1 MIVKIQ
7 PANPGIKSAVLYNER
22 KMTGEEGIRESED
35 PELEAIE
42 DGHVLATRNVP
53 QNSTLLEEFDKL
65 DLATLKKRRSGPR
78 LKNIAFHMSVNPS
91 ETDRKLSEKE
101 AVAFIDEIMKGLGYA
116 GQPYRIYEHTDI
128 LRKHYHVV
136 SCRATQQ
143 GKKVQDS
150 YERMKLRTL
159 LKGLQN
165 KYGFEVVLNEAEL
178 ARKEERQQRK
188 EAREKAIPAPI
199 KNINKE
205 TQRKR
210 DDFVRPFS
218 RKRPEPVTQQLTEAY
233 KDAMR
238 WHFSTFEQLQSLMQR
253 RYNIEIGIQK
263 NETEGTVFMQGT
275 KPSGDLLTPMIFE
288 KELGLKLLKEIEEKT
303 RSEKMSQRKEQRVR
317 LEKLAMAVAENS
329 DNYKE
334 FLETMQKKGVWVV
347 LSWQKDMDKPF
358 GVTYLD
364 RATRCA
370 WKGSETKTDL
380 VWLKDIAEKK
390 GWTLEKDPIQE
401 KIQKRNAQP
410 ARRTMTEKTDY
421 NPSPAK
427 PTAPA
432 GTPILVKTDQHN
444 KTHKRAASVGHQTM
458 SNADVTKDK
467 GDMVQK
473 KEEEKNKKYI
483 GE

>member
-7 PANPGIKSAVLYNER
+7 PANPGIKSAVLYNEK
-22 KMTGEEGIRESED
+22 KMTGEEGIRESEN

-42 DGHVLATRNVP
+42 DGHVLVTRNVP
-53 QNSTLLEEFDKL
+53 EDSTLLEEFDKL

-91 ETDRKLSEKE
+91 ETDRKLSEQE
-101 AVAFIDEIMKGLGYA
+101 AVNFIDEIMKGLGY
-116 GQPYRIYEHTDI
+116 GDQPYRIYEHTDI

-178 ARKEERQQRK
+178 ARKEERQQKK
-188 EAREKAIPAPI
+188 EAAEKALPAPV

-238 WHFSTFEQLQSLMQR
+238 WHFSTFEQLQEIMFR
-253 RYNIEIGIQK
+253 RYNVEIGIQK
-263 NETEGTVFMQGT
+263 NESEGAVHMYGIDA
-275 KPSGDLLTPMIFE
+275 SGKTITPPLFE
-288 KELGLKLLKEIEEKT
+288 KDLGLELLKEIEEKIDK
-303 RSEKMSQRKEQRVR
+303 EKMRNRKEQKARI
-317 LEKLAMAVAENS
+317 EKLAKTIAQQSETY
-329 DNYKE
+329 DD
-334 FLETMQKKGVWVV
+334 FLETMAKKGVWVV
-347 LSWQKDMDKPF
+347 LSWQKETNKPF
-358 GVTYLD
+358 GVTYID

-370 WKGSETKTDL
+370 WKGSETVL
-380 VWLKDIAEKK
+380 GLNWLNQVAEEKK
-390 GWTLEKDPIQE
+390 WELKKDPIQM
-401 KIQKRNAQP
+401 KIEKRNSHP
-410 ARRTMTEKTDY
+410 SRRGMTEKTNY
-421 NPSPAK
+421 SPKPAK
-427 PTAPA
+427 PAAPG

-444 KTHKRAASVGHQTM
+444 NTHKRAASVGHQTM